1 MEILIFLAVVVGGL
15 LLVGVVKGMNRGAA
29 VGQSIGVTGKIKF
42 TLDWLTANL
51 DSAKLESGEER
62 YTHYFVAYFDECG
75 RAICAKVGVP
85 YHDGNRFLAYMEA
98 TKRCGSGAIKDQA
111 SLESSKAL
119 LEQIRETE
127 PGRWGVEEG
136 RADGKYVAEPTNPGP
151 YYNRAREYFG
161 LPPAERRET

>member
-1 MEILIFLAVVVGGL
+1 MEILIFLAVVVGVL
-15 LLVGVVKGMNRGAA
+15 VLVGVVKGMNRRAA
-29 VGQSIGVTGKIKF
+29 MAQSISVTNKIKF
-42 TLDWLTANL
+42 TLDWLTVNL

-75 RAICAKVGVP
+75 RAICAKDDVP
-85 YHDGNRFLAYMEA
+85 YHDGARFLAYMEA
-98 TKRCGSGAIKDQA
+98 TKRCGKGEIKDEA

-127 PGRWGVEEG
+127 PGRRGVEEG

-161 LPPAERRET
+161 LPPAECRET